1 MVEGER
7 VNAISSSCD
16 VLIAVATRI
25 YGFVLPGY
33 ASTPWQSILYG
44 TFCVSRICHSRRVAR
59 FGHRK
64 RCVSSRCSKR
74 NRNERDPCLKRIV
87 EIWKNRKFGKNWNL
101 TDSTIFNFSSRSR
114 DAKYFDTCFAR
125 LGFLE
130 TKLFK
135 NRISSNSVIDFRSLA
150 SLGKCG
156 RCFIKYQ

>member
-44 TFCVSRICHSRRVAR
+44 TFCVSRICHSRRAAR

-87 EIWKNRKFGKNWNL
+87 EIWKNLKFNRFNDFQFFVSL
-101 TDSTIFNFSSRSR
+101 SRCEIFRYLFRSSRFS
-114 DAKYFDTCFAR
+114 
-125 LGFLE
+125 
-130 TKLFK
+130 
-135 NRISSNSVIDFRSLA
+135 
-150 SLGKCG
+150 
-156 RCFIKYQ
+156 